1 LTLLSAAA
9 LGGCD
14 LAPRYRLP
22 TTSVPAQYA
31 EQETFQIARPADN
44 SARGPWWVLFGDPQ
58 LNMLEAQLDTAN
70 PNLSVALES
79 FKRAQALAAQANAGL
94 YPQVNLGRHVYY
106 DRQSDNR
113 PLRGAHQPNE
123 FLDSTISAAATYEI
137 DLWGRVANQIRSGRA
152 AAQASAAD
160 LQSISLSLHAELASS
175 YAALRG
181 YDAEAEV
188 LTKAV
193 NAYGQSLQ
201 LTQNRFTGKISSGI
215 DVSRAEQQLA
225 SAQAALSDIAE
236 KRALAVHA
244 VAVLVGRVPAQLHIE
259 PKAPAMRL
267 PDISPGLP
275 STLLERRP
283 DVAAAEREMA
293 AANAQIGVA
302 RAAFYPSFS
311 LNAMYG
317 FQNTAVNPFS
327 LRDELWSLGPGLAM
341 PLFEGGL
348 RHAELAAALAAYRQ
362 TVGEYRQTV
371 LTAYQQVEDALAA
384 LHWLGQ
390 ETRQEQAAVDA
401 ARHSVQMATNLYKD
415 GATSFLDVVV
425 AQTAEL
431 QSEQALADLR
441 TRRMQAAV
449 SLVRALGGGWSI
461 QDLPDAKTVAKLAI
475 SP

>member
-1 LTLLSAAA
+1 
-9 LGGCD
+9 
-14 LAPRYRLP
+14 
-22 TTSVPAQYA
+22 
-31 EQETFQIARPADN
+31 
-44 SARGPWWVLFGDPQ
+44 
-58 LNMLEAQLDTAN
+58 
-70 PNLSVALES
+70 
-79 FKRAQALAAQANAGL
+79 
-94 YPQVNLGRHVYY
+94 
-106 DRQSDNR
+106 
-113 PLRGAHQPNE
+113 
-123 FLDSTISAAATYEI
+123 
-137 DLWGRVANQIRSGRA
+137 
-152 AAQASAAD
+152 
-160 LQSISLSLHAELASS
+160 
-175 YAALRG
+175 
-181 YDAEAEV
+181 
-188 LTKAV
+188 
-193 NAYGQSLQ
+193 
-201 LTQNRFTGKISSGI
+201 
-215 DVSRAEQQLA
+215 
-225 SAQAALSDIAE
+225 
-236 KRALAVHA
+236 
-244 VAVLVGRVPAQLHIE
+244 
-259 PKAPAMRL
+259 
-267 PDISPGLP
+267 
-275 STLLERRP
+275 
-283 DVAAAEREMA
+283 MA